1 MTNGTN
7 GMDEKDMALLA
18 GKIGLFRNNNK
29 LAVFMAIHKNE
40 NCSAKEVSQK
50 TGLPITEVSRVF
62 TELKKEY
69 LVPLGCRRSSY
80 SLTELGRN
88 LAEIIEILARL
99 GQSKFIVGFEKM
111 KLPA

>member
-1 MTNGTN
+1 MTN

-18 GKIGLFRNNNK
+18 GKIGFFRNSNK
-29 LAVFMAIHKNE
+29 LAVFMVIYKNK
-40 NCSAKEVSQK
+40 NCSAKEIFQE
-50 TGLPITEVSRVF
+50 TGLSLILVNHGLL
-62 TELKKEY
+62 ELKREF
-69 LVPLGCRRSSY
+69 LVSSRRGQKHEY

-111 KLPA
+111 KLPV